1 MHNNLINSHICY
13 ISYSG
18 FNLMNH
24 PNNLVININNVNPK
38 DSKANKKENL
48 CVQTITFFL
57 KRG

>member
-38 DSKANKKENL
+38 DSKANKKKFVCANHN
-48 CVQTITFFL
+48 FL
-57 KRG
+57 S